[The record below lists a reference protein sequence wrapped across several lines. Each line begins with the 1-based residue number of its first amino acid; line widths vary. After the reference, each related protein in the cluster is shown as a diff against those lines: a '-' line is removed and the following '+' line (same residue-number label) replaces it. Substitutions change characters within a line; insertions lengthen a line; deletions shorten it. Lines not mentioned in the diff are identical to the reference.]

1 MLMNRVL
8 ILVTLVALFACGTV
22 RAQDSADER
31 YVIIYGLIQ
40 QADNLASSGEP
51 ARALDSY
58 NEALSELQSFDR
70 VYPEWNRA
78 IVTFRLSYI
87 TSKIDALTAA
97 MPATNAV
104 PTLASNVLTAPVAG
118 PSPNNPAFM
127 ATNAVLTATNA
138 ALQIQL
144 QSIQQLLQTVQANNS
159 TLEAKLKEALTLQP
173 TAVDARELEKARNQ
187 IRDLMKQNDVLQ
199 ATVNEQHQNQKTAV
213 PSAAETAALASL
225 QKQLAAANDKLQ
237 EEAARSARLELEN
250 QTLNARLKQLLA
262 SPEASAAL
270 SQENELLKKQLAEL
284 KAAPVLPN
292 VPLAVAP
299 LPASDNPGL
308 NDELASA
315 RLTISLLQSNITV
328 TRLERDALQQRVKQ
342 FQAGGA
348 TGPTADK
355 MVAYEAQI
363 KSLTDER
370 NSLLS
375 KLGEANKEIY
385 GHKKQD
391 VAARVDQLTDEV
403 ATLRTRLAV
412 DETQPVPYTDE
423 ELSLFKQ
430 APPTIPGPEAQEKSI
445 KELPAGSAELVAEAG
460 SFFAAKKYDQAEKD
474 YLKILDRDRNNGIAL
489 ANLATIE
496 LQQNKLDDAEK
507 HIKLALAEAPNDGY
521 NIGVLGYI
529 QFQQGKYD
537 DALDTLSRAA
547 KLDPQNPQVLNFMAG
562 CYNHKGLRQQ
572 AETALRKALQLDP
585 GNAEAHNNLA
595 VIYLSQNPPLVQLAR
610 WHYQKALDGGQPH
623 NPELEKTLAD
633 RGAPVNQ

>member
-1 MLMNRVL
+1 MNRVL
-8 ILVTLVALFACGTV
+8 ILVTLVVLFACGAV

-51 ARALDSY
+51 SRALDSY
-58 NEALSELQSFDR
+58 NESLSELQSFNR
-70 VYPEWNRA
+70 VYPDWNHA
-78 IVTFRLSYI
+78 IVNFRLSYL
-87 TSKIDALTAA
+87 TSKIDALTAT
-97 MPATNAV
+97 MPATNTV
-104 PTLASNVLTAPVAG
+104 PAIASNVLTAPVAG
-118 PSPNNPAFM
+118 IIPNNPAVL
-127 ATNAVLTATNA
+127 AANAALSATNA
-138 ALQIQL
+138 ALQTRL
-144 QSIQQLLQTVQANNS
+144 QSIQQQVQSVQANNS

-199 ATVNEQHQNQKTAV
+199 ATVNEQNQNQKTAV

-250 QTLNARLKQLLA
+250 QTLNARVKQLLA
-262 SPEASAAL
+262 SPEAAAAL
-270 SQENELLKKQLAEL
+270 NQENELLKKQLAEL

-292 VPLAVAP
+292 VPLAVAPP

-328 TRLERDALQQRVKQ
+328 TSLEKDALQQRMKQ
-342 FQAGGA
+342 IQAGSAPGL
-348 TGPTADK
+348 TADK
-355 MVAYEAQI
+355 QAAYEAQV
-363 KSLTDER
+363 KALTEER
-370 NSLLS
+370 NALLA
-375 KLGEANKEIY
+375 KLGDANKEIY

-403 ATLRTRLAV
+403 TTLRARLAV
-412 DETQPVPYTDE
+412 DETQSVPYTDE
-423 ELSLFKQ
+423 ELALFKQ
-430 APPTIPGPEAQEKSI
+430 APPALPGPEAQKKSI
-445 KELPAGSAELVAEAG
+445 KELPAGSAELVAEAQ
-460 SFFAAKKYDQAEKD
+460 SFFVAKKYEQAEKD
-474 YLKILDRDRNNGIAL
+474 YLKILERDQNNGIAL

-507 HIKLALAEAPNDGY
+507 HIKLALAQAPNDGY

-547 KLDPQNPQVLNFMAG
+547 KLDPRNPQVLNFLAG